1 MDHIVYV
8 DAKENDLEKILD
20 STKQMIIRGAAGRKL
35 PHGRVDP
42 GDSLYFIENNGDGL
56 VKACASVTSVVNS
69 DKLSKE
75 ESQQMVAEHMQKLQL
90 TQAQMKRWAGKRY
103 LVLVSI
109 ENAKPLEPFS
119 IDRSEYGN
127 MDDWLPVGEIERV
140 RIG

>member
-75 ESQQMVAEHMQKLQL
+75 ESQQMVAEHMQQLQL